1 MTEQKQPDIATKI
14 ADAIFDDI
22 TGRVEM
28 GGVMDG
34 VDYGIQ
40 AEILETWASIVR
52 AHLEAMN
59 GGAGFRIKAMA
70 AALQH
75 EKHVEAQAELLRS
88 MEAKS

>member
-22 TGRVEM
+22 TGRVET
-28 GGVMDG
+28 G
-34 VDYGIQ
+34 DYGIQ

>member
-1 MTEQKQPDIATKI
+1 MIDDGRFYTQKTPRGVEVVSPAPLSQEDLE
-14 ADAIFDDI
+14 AID
-22 TGRVEM
+22 
-28 GGVMDG
+28 
-34 VDYGIQ
+34 
-40 AEILETWASIVR
+40 
-52 AHLEAMN
+52 AMN